1 LDVVE
6 DPPRE
11 VAYSVPQSYTF
22 QFDERFGQ
30 VTLTAP
36 RGSATFRVQKVEQ
49 REGGTVYRLGERI
62 SDGKNGPYLE
72 PRADQEIERL
82 VNEIVAAGGDVT
94 QASAWAEGEG
104 RRLLHAHAKAASRST
119 KPARFTAPYMWMR
132 WTCHVGVRCGSD
144 ASLP

>member
-1 LDVVE
+1 MNLKKYLVTG
-6 DPPRE
+6 PIQGFCALQ
-11 VAYSVPQSYTF
+11 AYSVPQSYTF

-36 RGSATFRVQKVEQ
+36 RGSATFHVQKVEQ

-72 PRADQEIERL
+72 PRADQEIDRL

-104 RRLLHAHAKAASRST
+104 YVDYFTRMRKPLRDLRSR
-119 KPARFTAPYMWMR
+119 P
-132 WTCHVGVRCGSD
+132 GSRHRTRG
-144 ASLP
+144 